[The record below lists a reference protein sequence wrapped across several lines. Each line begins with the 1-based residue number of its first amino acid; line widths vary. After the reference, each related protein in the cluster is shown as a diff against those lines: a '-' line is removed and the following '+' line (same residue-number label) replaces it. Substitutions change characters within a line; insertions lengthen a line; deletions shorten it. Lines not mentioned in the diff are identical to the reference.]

1 MTILRRASSMN
12 RPGLA
17 AALFG
22 WRLGQ
27 LRASIR
33 LTLLVATLAL
43 GACMQRPDLRAVELE
58 KAKAVLRSDTFQSAS
73 SNGKV
78 VVAGTSSGALV
89 RSADAGRSWSRQR
102 FASPSSVIALTTC
115 PDGSFVGLDFYRKV
129 WLGDAG
135 GQQWS
140 PRPLPSKINPMAIAC
155 APDGRLWIAGSHT
168 TLLSSADRGQTW
180 AATDFDEDALLT
192 TVQFIDDQH
201 AVVTGEFGTVL
212 TTADA
217 GKTWVR
223 QAPIPGD
230 FYPYATVFTDRSNG
244 WSSGLGGVIWHTA
257 DGGKTWRAQD
267 NRAAAPMY
275 TLLRQGD
282 ELYGL
287 GGGGLMVVKRGDAWE
302 RFDHGLVPP
311 AYLAAGA
318 VLDARSML
326 VAGSAGAL
334 HVVTAPGQIA
344 LAAHHTQG
352 AAR

>member
-1 MTILRRASSMN
+1 MNTISR
-12 RPGLA
+12 GL
-17 AALFG
+17 
-22 WRLGQ
+22 
-27 LRASIR
+27 S
-33 LTLLVATLAL
+33 TLLLL
-43 GACMQRPDLRAVELE
+43 CGLQGLSGCMQPADFSAV
-58 KAKAVLRSDTFQSAS
+58 KAQREKAVLGSDTFQSAS

-78 VVAGTSSGALV
+78 LVAGTASGALV
-89 RSADAGRSWSRQR
+89 SSADAGRSWSRQR
-102 FASPSSVIALTTC
+102 LASPASVIALTAC
-115 PDGSFVGLDFYRKV
+115 ADGSFIGLDFYRKV
-129 WLGDAG
+129 WIGDAA

-140 PRPLPSKINPMAIAC
+140 ARPLPGKINPMAIAC
-155 APDGRLWIAGSHT
+155 APDGRLWVAGSHT

-180 AATDFDEDALLT
+180 EARDFDEDALLT

-212 TTADA
+212 TSADA
-217 GKTWVR
+217 GKTWVK

-230 FYPYATVFTDRSNG
+230 FYPYATVFTDRQNG

-267 NRAAAPMY
+267 NRAGAPMY

-287 GGGGLMVVKRGDAWE
+287 GGGGLMVVKRGDTWE

-344 LAAHHTQG
+344 LAAHDPQALAQSHPQG